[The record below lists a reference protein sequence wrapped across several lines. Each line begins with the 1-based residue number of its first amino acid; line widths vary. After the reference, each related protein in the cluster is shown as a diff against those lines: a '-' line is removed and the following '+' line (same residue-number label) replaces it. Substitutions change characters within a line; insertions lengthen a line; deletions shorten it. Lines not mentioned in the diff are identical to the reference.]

1 MKSSLIVWIK
11 AIIHIAALTFI
22 GLIFWD
28 FLNDQLTANPIE
40 EITKRTGKY
49 TLISLVLTL
58 LCTPAGILFGVNEII
73 KVRRQIGLYSFFFA
87 TLHFFTFLGLDYAF
101 DVDLVLKD
109 VIKKRYVIAGFS
121 TYLILALLA
130 ATSFN
135 NARKK
140 LGRHWNNLHA
150 LIYPAGSLAVLH
162 FAWLVK
168 AGILEPLLYG
178 AVILLLLVLRLS
190 LIKNKSFFSQRR
202 KVAEE

>member
-1 MKSSLIVWIK
+1 MKSLLILWIK
-11 AIIHIAALTFI
+11 AIIHIVALTFI

-28 FLNDQLTANPIE
+28 YYNDQLTANPIE

-58 LCTPAGILFGVNEII
+58 SCTPAGILFDFNDII
-73 KVRRQIGLYSFFFA
+73 KARRQIGLYSFFFA

-101 DVDLVLKD
+101 DVNLVLKD

-121 TYLILALLA
+121 AYLILALLA

-135 NARKK
+135 NARII
-140 LGRHWNNLHA
+140 LGRQWCNNLHA
-150 LIYPAGSLAVLH
+150 LIYPAASLAVLH

-178 AVILLLLVLRLS
+178 SLILLLLVLRLS
-190 LIKNKSFFSQRR
+190 LMKKLKSNLFL
-202 KVAEE
+202 A

>member
-1 MKSSLIVWIK
+1 MKSLLILWIK
-11 AIIHIAALTFI
+11 AIIHIVALTFI

-28 FLNDQLTANPIE
+28 YYNDQLTANPIE

-58 LCTPAGILFGVNEII
+58 SCTPPRILFGFNEII

-109 VIKKRYVIAGFS
+109 VAKKRYVIAGFS

-135 NARKK
+135 KARRK
-140 LGRHWNNLHA
+140 LGRHWYNLHA

-168 AGILEPLLYG
+168 SGILEPLLYG
-178 AVILLLLVLRLS
+178 ALILLLLVLRLS
-190 LIKNKSFFSQRR
+190 LMKKLKSNLFL
-202 KVAEE
+202 A

>member
-11 AIIHIAALTFI
+11 VFIHIAALTFV

-28 FLNDQLTANPIE
+28 YFNDQLTANPIE
-40 EITKRTGKY
+40 EITERTGKY

-58 LCTPAGILFGVNEII
+58 SCTPAKILFGFDQII

-101 DVDLVLKD
+101 DVDLILKD
-109 VIKKRYVIAGFS
+109 VIKKRFVIAGFS
-121 TYLILALLA
+121 VYLILTLLA

-135 NARKK
+135 NARRK
-140 LGRHWNNLHA
+140 LGRQWRNLHA
-150 LIYPAGSLAVLH
+150 LIYPAASLAVLH

-168 AGILEPLLYG
+168 SGVLEPLLYG
-178 AVILLLLVLRLS
+178 ALILLLLISRLS
-190 LIKNKSFFSQRR
+190 LIKKITF
-202 KVAEE
+202 

>member
-58 LCTPAGILFGVNEII
+58 SCTPAGILFDFNDII
-73 KVRRQIGLYSFFFA
+73 KARRQIGLYSFFFA

-109 VIKKRYVIAGFS
+109 VIKKRYVVAGFS

-130 ATSFN
+130 ATSLNF
-135 NARKK
+135 ARRE
-140 LGRHWNNLHA
+140 LGRQWSNLHA
-150 LIYPAGSLAVLH
+150 LIYLAGSLAVLH

-178 AVILLLLVLRLS
+178 SLILLLLVLRLS